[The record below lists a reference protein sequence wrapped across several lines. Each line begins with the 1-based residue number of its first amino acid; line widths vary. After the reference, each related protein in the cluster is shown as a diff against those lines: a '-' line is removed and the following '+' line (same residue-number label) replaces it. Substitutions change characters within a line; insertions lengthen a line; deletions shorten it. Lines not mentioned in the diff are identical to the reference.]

1 MMLVRFHAEAEAEMS
16 EAAAY
21 YDAQQASLGRRFL
34 TSVQDAINRIQIDPL
49 LFPVVE
55 FDVRRCK
62 TKTFPFDVLFQMHSD
77 ELVIVAIMHLHR
89 HPGYWKNSRE
99 ES

>member
-1 MMLVRFHAEAEAEMS
+1 MLVRFHAEARAEMT

-21 YDAQQASLGRRFL
+21 YEAQQANLGRRFL
-34 TSVQDAINRIQIDPL
+34 TSLQDAINRIQINPM
-49 LFPVVE
+49 LFPVVDRE
-55 FDVRRCK
+55 VRRCK
-62 TKTFPFDVLFQMHSD
+62 TKTFPFDILFQMHSN

-89 HPGYWKNSRE
+89 NPGYWKNRRE